1 MEAMQ
6 QTWDPSLYAG
16 NGRFVALLAGSL
28 VDSLQPRAGDRVLD
42 LGCGD
47 GFLTQRI
54 GESGATV
61 VGVDS
66 SLQMIEAAKNEAWTP
81 ALSAGR
87 PCRFMGNSTQFF
99 PTPPCT
105 G

>member
-1 MEAMQ
+1 MQ
-6 QTWDPSLYAG
+6 QTWDASLYAG
-16 NGRFVALLAGSL
+16 NGRFVAVLAESL
-28 VDSLQPRAGDRVLD
+28 VEALQPRAGERVLD

-54 GESGATV
+54 GESGVSV

-66 SLQMIEAAKNEAWTP
+66 SLQMIAAAKERGVDARLINGEALP
-81 ALSAGR
+81 FR
-87 PCRFMGNSTQFF
+87 PNSMQFF